1 MRTIVISDTHLASG
15 SDADILRRPEIRE
28 RLLGALKGCDRLVM
42 LGDVVELRDRQLARA
57 FEIARPILGEIGDAV
72 GDAEVVIVA
81 GNHDHRLVEPW
92 LERRRIDGEGAL
104 GLEQSFD
111 PPDWPA
117 IQIAE
122 AMPGATVRMSYPG
135 IWLNDDV
142 YATHGHYLDRHLTIP
157 TIERLGISLVE
168 RVLGTPAGGP
178 DPIAPPDF
186 DASIDPD
193 DYERVAG
200 PVLGVLYSLAQSGS
214 DEPKGAG
221 SPTARIW
228 RMLQGGDTRAAK
240 LRGWLLGSVALP
252 GAVGVANRLGLGPV
266 RPDLSATAIARAG
279 VEAMGEVIEQLGIE
293 AEHLIFGHTHRRGP
307 LEGEESWREREINLL
322 NTGSWTF
329 VSTLVGEHP
338 KSAAYWP
345 GTIAVLDDDGEPRLE
360 HLLDEVPRDEL
371 AGGAGG
377 DASSATVG
385 SGAAP
390 DADGPDD
397 SNTLGAPSG

>member
-15 SDADILRRPEIRE
+15 SSADTLRRPEIRE
-28 RLLGALKGCDRLVM
+28 RLLAALEGCDRLVM
-42 LGDVVELRDRQLARA
+42 LGDVVEMRDRPLPSAL
-57 FEIARPILGEIGDAV
+57 EIARPILQEIGDAV

-81 GNHDHRLVEPW
+81 GNHDHRLVAPW
-92 LERRRIDGEGAL
+92 LEQRRIDREGPL

-117 IQIAE
+117 LQIAE
-122 AMPGATVRMSYPG
+122 AMPQALVRMSYPG
-135 IWLNDDV
+135 IWLRDDV
-142 YATHGHYLDRHLTIP
+142 YAMHGHYLDRHLTIP

-168 RVLGTPAGGP
+168 KVLGTPARGP

-186 DASIDPD
+186 DDTIDPD

-228 RMLQGGDTRAAK
+228 RMLQGGDTPAAK
-240 LRGWLLGSVALP
+240 VRGWLLGSVALP
-252 GAVGVANRLGLGPV
+252 GAVGVANRLGFGPV

-279 VEAMGEVIEQLGIE
+279 VEAMGDVIDGLGIE
-293 AEHLIFGHTHRRGP
+293 AEHVIFGHTHRRGP
-307 LEGEESWREREINLL
+307 LEGEEAWTEHATNLL

-329 VSTLVGEHP
+329 VSGLVGEHP
-338 KSAAYWP
+338 KTAAYWP
-345 GTIAVLDDDGEPRLE
+345 GTIAVLEDGEPPRLE
-360 HLLDEVPRDEL
+360 QLLDEVPREEL
-371 AGGAGG
+371 AGEESEG
-377 DASSATVG
+377 VRE
-385 SGAAP
+385 
-390 DADGPDD
+390 
-397 SNTLGAPSG
+397 